1 MYQIITIKKAGCS
14 VLCGNAVGSLI
25 RKEISEMNKQIMLSG
40 FADELAPALDR
51 QIEGLQKLGMQYV
64 EMRGVDGKGLVEYSP
79 AEAKEIKK
87 RLDAGG
93 IRLSSVGSPIGK
105 IGIADEFALHMELF
119 KNTVEIA
126 HVMECPNIRMFS
138 FFIPDE
144 EKPEQYREAVTDR
157 LGQFVEY
164 ASANDVVLLHENEKG
179 IYGAKASEC
188 LDLMKNFYGKHF
200 KAVFDFANFVQ
211 VHQDTLEAYEMLKP
225 YIAYVHVKDA
235 KWADGSV
242 VPAGYGDGNVKAIL
256 TDLLAGGYHGFLS
269 LEPHLADFTGFGALE
284 KEGRIGNKLSGEEA
298 FTLAHDSLVKILEE
312 I

>member
-1 MYQIITIKKAGCS
+1 MNQQII
-14 VLCGNAVGSLI
+14 
-25 RKEISEMNKQIMLSG
+25 LSG
-40 FADELAPALDR
+40 FADEIAPALDK
-51 QIEGLQKLGMQYV
+51 QIEVLQKLGMAYV
-64 EMRGVDGKGLVEYSP
+64 EMRGVDGKGLVEYSIE
-79 AEAKEIKK
+79 EAKEIKK

-93 IRLSSVGSPIGK
+93 IRLSSVGSPLGK
-105 IGIADEFALHMELF
+105 IGILEDFAPHMELF
-119 KNTVEIA
+119 KHTVEIA

-138 FFIPDE
+138 FFIPDGE
-144 EKPEQYREAVTDR
+144 NPGQYREAVTDR
-157 LGQFVEY
+157 LGQFVDY
-164 ASANDVVLLHENEKG
+164 ASANGALLLHENEKG
-179 IYGAKASEC
+179 IYGAKAFEC
-188 LDLMKNFYGKHF
+188 LDLMKTFYGEHF

-256 TDLLAGGYHGFLS
+256 GELMAGGYQGFLS

-284 KEGRIGNKLSGEEA
+284 KDGRIGNKLSGEEA